1 MVHGAPDWGS
11 DRARVVTFGGIDLDE
26 LAARL
31 GSPSWYDRRGE
42 VVWYDQFE
50 HGIEPWTIE
59 TTGTGGDG
67 ADVTAVW
74 LTKGHSLR
82 LRSGT
87 DEGAQ
92 TQAER
97 ILFMPQLTRLGLETC
112 ICFGGSV
119 GRAWL
124 ALSFLDGTYLQ
135 AYMVEVDPPGERVRI
150 YDGDAAWVEVLSD
163 MVINQ
168 GDGVF
173 YPVKFVVD
181 ATTRKW
187 VRLLFANQA
196 VDLSAYRGTESANAS
211 APTLDISLYVLTDDD
226 ASRVMWVDN
235 VVLTQDEP

>member
-1 MVHGAPDWGS
+1 MAHGYQDWGRGAP
-11 DRARVVTFGGIDLDE
+11 RTVTYGGIDLDE

-31 GSPSWYDRRGE
+31 GSPSFYDRRGE

-50 HGIEPWTIE
+50 YGIEPWTIE

-97 ILFMPQLTRLGLETC
+97 ILFMPQLTRIGLEASL
-112 ICFGGSV
+112 CFGGSV
-119 GRAWL
+119 GYGVLSL
-124 ALSFLDGTYLQ
+124 AFLDGTYNQ
-135 AYMVEVDPPGERVRI
+135 AYLARIDFANDRVQI
-150 YDGDAAWVEVLSD
+150 SAAVAGWVN
-163 MVINQ
+163 VITGMPLNQ
-168 GDGVF
+168 GDNLF
-173 YPVKFVVD
+173 YPIKIVVD
-181 ATTRKW
+181 ASTRKW

-196 VDLSAYRGTESANAS
+196 VDLSAYSGAVTPSAV
-211 APTLDISLYVLTDDD
+211 APTLDISFFVLTDDD